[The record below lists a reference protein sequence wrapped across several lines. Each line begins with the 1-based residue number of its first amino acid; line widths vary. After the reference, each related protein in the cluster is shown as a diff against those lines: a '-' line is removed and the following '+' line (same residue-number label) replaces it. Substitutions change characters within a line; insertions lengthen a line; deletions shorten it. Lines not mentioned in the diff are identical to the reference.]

1 MLGKSNDVNDAQT
14 SGVLIQYL
22 REISAYLREMNI
34 SRKTTTLAAAVLVL
48 AGLLG
53 IRYREEGTLA
63 THQLKRS
70 GQRTADI
77 LRADR
82 GTEDSIDV

>member
-34 SRKTTTLAAAVLVL
+34 SRKNDNTGSSSFGACRTFGDPLQRGGNT
-48 AGLLG
+48 
-53 IRYREEGTLA
+53 A

>member
-53 IRYREEGTLA
+53 IRYREEGTL
-63 THQLKRS
+63 LP
-70 GQRTADI
+70 
-77 LRADR
+77 DR
-82 GTEDSIDV
+82 KSVV

>member
-22 REISAYLREMNI
+22 
-34 SRKTTTLAAAVLVL
+34 
-48 AGLLG
+48 AGNEYFKKNDNTGSSSFGARRTFGDPLQRG
-53 IRYREEGTLA
+53 GNTA

-82 GTEDSIDV
+82 GTEDCIDV